1 MQSFG
6 TKNSHTPRIF
16 TTFADRKNKRM
27 TIPFPETGR
36 YAATIG
42 FFDGVHLGHVH
53 LLEELKK
60 AASLRGLL
68 SMAITFP
75 EHPRQIL
82 QSDYRPRLLSTP
94 QDKMRLLQQTG
105 IDYCFPLHF
114 TTAIAALDAESFM
127 TDFLQ
132 KKLGVDLLLVG
143 HDHHF
148 GHDTSL
154 NIDDY
159 RKLGERIGMEVI
171 PAKAFLYEGSPISS
185 SRIRREL
192 VAGNVKAANAM
203 LGYRYTI
210 TGTVV
215 HGLQNGRKM
224 GFPTANL
231 GPYCEFMQ
239 IPADGVYAALA
250 TVDSETWPAMVNIGY
265 RPTFEGKARTIE
277 AHLIGFNRDIYFH
290 ELTIEFT
297 DFIRAERKFGSPQE
311 LAAQLEADRRLTQE
325 VIKNKQ

>member
-1 MQSFG
+1 
-6 TKNSHTPRIF
+6 
-16 TTFADRKNKRM
+16 M
-27 TIPFPETGR
+27 TIPVPDNNR

-53 LLEELKK
+53 LLK
-60 AASLRGLL
+60 ALLAAANERGLK

-94 QDKMRLLQQTG
+94 DDKMRMLVQTG

-114 TTAIAALDAESFM
+114 TTALAAMDAESFM

-132 KKLGVDLLLVG
+132 KKLGVSTLLVG

-154 NIDDY
+154 TTDDY
-159 RKLGERIGMEVI
+159 RHIGLKIGMDII
-171 PAKAFLYEGSPISS
+171 PADAYLYEGSPVSS

-192 VAGNVKAANAM
+192 VAGNVKAANDM

-210 TGTVV
+210 SGTVI

-239 IPADGVYAALA
+239 IPADGVYSALA
-250 TVDSETWPAMVNIGY
+250 TVDGETWPAMLNIGF
-265 RPTFEGKARTIE
+265 RPTFQGTARTIE
-277 AHLIGFNRDIYFH
+277 AHLLGFNRDIYFR
-290 ELTIEFT
+290 ELKLEFV
-297 DFIRAERKFGSPQE
+297 DFLRPEKRFSSPQQ
-311 LAAQLEADRRLTQE
+311 LAAQLEADR
-325 VIKNKQ
+325 NKVRQTVNIR

>member
-1 MQSFG
+1 
-6 TKNSHTPRIF
+6 
-16 TTFADRKNKRM
+16 M
-27 TIPFPETGR
+27 TIPEPQENR

-53 LLEELKK
+53 LLSQLKHI
-60 AASLRGLL
+60 AAERGLK

-94 QDKMRLLQQTG
+94 QDKMRQLEQTG

-114 TTAIAALDAESFM
+114 TSALAAMDARSFM

-132 KKLGVDLLLVG
+132 KRLGVNTLLVG

-148 GHDTSL
+148 GHDTNL

-159 RKLGERIGMEVI
+159 KRIGHEIGMEVI
-171 PAKAFLYEGSPISS
+171 PASAYLYEGSPISS

-192 VAGNVKAANAM
+192 VSGNVKQANEM

-210 TGTVV
+210 SGTVI

-250 TVDSETWPAMVNIGY
+250 TVDGETWPAMLNIGF

-277 AHLIGFNRDIYFH
+277 AHLLDFDRDIYFH
-290 ELTIEFT
+290 ELSLEFVE
-297 DFIRAERKFGSPQE
+297 FLRPERRFSSPQE
-311 LAAQLEADRRLTQE
+311 LASQLEADR
-325 VIKNKQ
+325 NKVRQTL

>member
-1 MQSFG
+1 
-6 TKNSHTPRIF
+6 
-16 TTFADRKNKRM
+16 M
-27 TIPFPETGR
+27 TIPVPDSNR

-42 FFDGVHLGHVH
+42 FFDGVHLGHIH
-53 LLEELKK
+53 LFEELK
-60 AASLRGLL
+60 AAAVERGLK

-94 QDKMRLLQQTG
+94 QEKMRMLKQTG

-114 TTAIAALDAESFM
+114 TTALAALDARTFM

-132 KKLGVDLLLVG
+132 KKLGVSTLLVG

-148 GHDTSL
+148 GHDTNL
-154 NIDDY
+154 TVQDY
-159 RKLGERIGMEVI
+159 RRIGNEIGMEVI
-171 PAKAFLYEGSPISS
+171 PADAYMYEGAPVSS

-192 VAGNVKAANAM
+192 VAGNVKTANEM

-210 TGTVV
+210 SGTVI
-215 HGLQNGRKM
+215 HGMQNGRKM

-239 IPADGVYAALA
+239 IPVDGVYSALA
-250 TVDSETWPAMVNIGY
+250 NVDGETWPALLNIGF

-277 AHLIGFNRDIYFH
+277 AHLLGFDRDIYFH
-290 ELTIEFT
+290 ELTLEFV
-297 DFIRAERKFGSPQE
+297 DFLRPERRFESPQE
-311 LAAQLEADRRLTQE
+311 LAAQLETDRNQVRLTL
-325 VIKNKQ
+325 KQ

>member
-1 MQSFG
+1 
-6 TKNSHTPRIF
+6 
-16 TTFADRKNKRM
+16 M
-27 TIPFPETGR
+27 TIPVPDNNR

-53 LLEELKK
+53 LLEELKV
-60 AASLRGLL
+60 AANERGLK

-94 QDKMRLLQQTG
+94 QDKMHMLEQTG
-105 IDYCFPLHF
+105 VDYCFPLHF
-114 TTAIAALDAESFM
+114 TTALAAMDAESFM

-132 KKLGVDLLLVG
+132 KKLGVSTLLVG

-154 NIDDY
+154 NMDDY
-159 RKLGERIGMEVI
+159 RRIGLKIGMDVI
-171 PAKAFLYEGSPISS
+171 PASAYLYEGSPVSS

-210 TGTVV
+210 SGTVI

-239 IPADGVYAALA
+239 IPADGVYSALA
-250 TVDSETWPAMVNIGY
+250 TVDGETWPAMVNIGF
-265 RPTFEGKARTIE
+265 RPTFQGKARTIE
-277 AHLIGFNRDIYFH
+277 AHLLGFDRDIYFH
-290 ELTIEFT
+290 ELILEFT
-297 DFIRAERKFGSPQE
+297 DFLRPEKRFGSPQE
-311 LAAQLEADRRLTQE
+311 LAAQLEADRNQVKQT
-325 VIKNKQ
+325 IKTR

>member
-1 MQSFG
+1 
-6 TKNSHTPRIF
+6 
-16 TTFADRKNKRM
+16 M
-27 TIPFPETGR
+27 TIPDPQNNR

-53 LLEELKK
+53 LLRQLIDI
-60 AASLRGLL
+60 AAERGLK

-94 QDKMRLLQQTG
+94 DDKMRMLGQTG

-114 TTAIAALDAESFM
+114 TSALAAMDARSFM

-132 KKLGVDLLLVG
+132 KRLGVSTLLVG

-148 GHDTSL
+148 GHDTNL
-154 NIDDY
+154 TVDDY
-159 RKLGERIGMEVI
+159 KRIGNEIGMEVI
-171 PAKAFLYEGSPISS
+171 PASAYLYEGSPISS

-192 VAGNVKAANAM
+192 VSGNVKQANDM

-210 TGTVV
+210 SGTVI

-250 TVDSETWPAMVNIGY
+250 TVDGETWPAMLNIGF

-277 AHLIGFNRDIYFH
+277 AHLLDFDRDIYFH
-290 ELTIEFT
+290 ELSLEFVE
-297 DFIRAERKFGSPQE
+297 FLRPERRFGSPAE
-311 LAAQLEADRRLTQE
+311 LAAQLEADR
-325 VIKNKQ
+325 NKVRQTL

>member
-1 MQSFG
+1 
-6 TKNSHTPRIF
+6 
-16 TTFADRKNKRM
+16 M
-27 TIPFPETGR
+27 TIPVPDNSR

-53 LLEELKK
+53 LLEELKSI
-60 AASLRGLL
+60 AAGRGLK

-94 QDKMRLLQQTG
+94 QDKMRLLEQTG

-114 TTAIAALDAESFM
+114 TSALAALDAETFM

-132 KKLGVDLLLVG
+132 NKLGVSTLLVG

-154 NIDDY
+154 TIDDY
-159 RKLGERIGMEVI
+159 RRIGDKIGMEVI
-171 PAKAFLYEGSPISS
+171 PADAYLFEGIPVSS

-210 TGTVV
+210 SGTVI
-215 HGLQNGRKM
+215 HGMQNGRKM

-239 IPADGVYAALA
+239 IPADGVYSALA
-250 TVDSETWPAMVNIGY
+250 NVDGETWPAMLNIGF

-277 AHLIGFNRDIYFH
+277 AHLLGFDRDIYFH
-290 ELTIEFT
+290 ELTLEFV
-297 DFIRAERKFGSPQE
+297 DFLRPEHRFDSPQG
-311 LAAQLEADRRLTQE
+311 LAAQLEADREKVRQT
-325 VIKNKQ
+325 VNI

>member
-1 MQSFG
+1 
-6 TKNSHTPRIF
+6 
-16 TTFADRKNKRM
+16 M
-27 TIPFPETGR
+27 TIPVPETNR

-53 LLEELKK
+53 LLEELKNIATK
-60 AASLRGLL
+60 RGLK

-94 QDKMRLLQQTG
+94 EDKMHLLERTG

-114 TTAIAALDAESFM
+114 TTAIAALDARTFM

-132 KKLGVDLLLVG
+132 KKLGVCTLLVG

-148 GHDTSL
+148 GHDTNL
-154 NIDDY
+154 TVDDY
-159 RKLGERIGMEVI
+159 RRIGDEIGMEVI
-171 PAKAFLYEGSPISS
+171 PADAYLYEGAPISS

-192 VAGNVKAANAM
+192 VAGNVKVANDM

-210 TGTVV
+210 CGTVI
-215 HGLQNGRKM
+215 HGMQNGRKM

-239 IPADGVYAALA
+239 IPADGVYSSIA
-250 TVDSETWPAMVNIGY
+250 TVDGETWPAMLNIGF

-277 AHLIGFNRDIYFH
+277 AHLLGFDRDIYFH
-290 ELTIEFT
+290 ELTLEFVE
-297 DFIRAERKFGSPQE
+297 FLRPERRFGSPEE
-311 LAAQLEADRRLTQE
+311 LAAQLEADRNQVRQT
-325 VIKNKQ
+325 INIR

>member
-1 MQSFG
+1 
-6 TKNSHTPRIF
+6 
-16 TTFADRKNKRM
+16 M
-27 TIPFPETGR
+27 TIPVPDTNR

-53 LLEELKK
+53 LLEELKSI
-60 AASLRGLL
+60 AAQRGLK

-94 QDKMRLLQQTG
+94 EDKVRLLENTG

-114 TTAIAALDAESFM
+114 TTALAALDARTFM

-132 KKLGVDLLLVG
+132 KKLGVSTLLVG

-148 GHDTSL
+148 GHDTNL
-154 NIDDY
+154 TVDDY
-159 RKLGERIGMEVI
+159 RRIGNEIGMEVI
-171 PAKAFLYEGSPISS
+171 PADAFLYEGAPISS

-192 VAGNVKAANAM
+192 VAGNVKAANDM

-210 TGTVV
+210 SGTVI

-239 IPADGVYAALA
+239 IPADGVYSSVAK
-250 TVDSETWPAMVNIGY
+250 VDGEIWPAMLNIGF

-277 AHLIGFNRDIYFH
+277 AHLLGFDRDIYFH
-290 ELTIEFT
+290 ELTLEFV
-297 DFIRAERKFGSPQE
+297 DFLRPERRFESPQE
-311 LAAQLEADRRLTQE
+311 LAAQLEADRDKVRQT
-325 VIKNKQ
+325 INIG

>member
-1 MQSFG
+1 
-6 TKNSHTPRIF
+6 
-16 TTFADRKNKRM
+16 M
-27 TIPFPETGR
+27 TIPVPDNNR

-53 LLEELKK
+53 LLK
-60 AASLRGLL
+60 ALLAAANERGLK

-94 QDKMRLLQQTG
+94 DDKMRMLVQTG

-114 TTAIAALDAESFM
+114 TTSLAAMDAESFM

-132 KKLGVDLLLVG
+132 KKLGVSTLLVG

-154 NIDDY
+154 TTDDY
-159 RKLGERIGMEVI
+159 RHIGLKIGMDII
-171 PAKAFLYEGSPISS
+171 PADAYLYEGSPVSS

-192 VAGNVKAANAM
+192 VAGNVKAANDM

-210 TGTVV
+210 SGTVI

-239 IPADGVYAALA
+239 IPADGVYSALA
-250 TVDSETWPAMVNIGY
+250 TVDGETWPAMLNIGF
-265 RPTFEGKARTIE
+265 RPTFQGTARTIE
-277 AHLIGFNRDIYFH
+277 AHLLGFDRDIYFH
-290 ELTIEFT
+290 ELKLEFV
-297 DFIRAERKFGSPQE
+297 DFLRPEKRFSSPQQ
-311 LAAQLEADRRLTQE
+311 LAAQLEADR
-325 VIKNKQ
+325 NKVRQTVNIR

>member
-1 MQSFG
+1 
-6 TKNSHTPRIF
+6 
-16 TTFADRKNKRM
+16 M
-27 TIPFPETGR
+27 TIPVPDTSR

-53 LLEELKK
+53 LLEELKSI
-60 AASLRGLL
+60 AAERGLK

-94 QDKMRLLQQTG
+94 QDKMRLLEQTG

-114 TTAIAALDAESFM
+114 TSALAMLDAETFM
-127 TDFLQ
+127 IDFLQ
-132 KKLGVDLLLVG
+132 KKLGVSTLLVG

-154 NIDDY
+154 GMDDY
-159 RKLGERIGMEVI
+159 RQIGNKIGMEVI
-171 PAKAFLYEGSPISS
+171 PADAYLYDSIPVSS

-210 TGTVV
+210 SGTVI
-215 HGLQNGRKM
+215 HGMQNGRKM

-239 IPADGVYAALA
+239 IPADGVYSALA
-250 TVDSETWPAMVNIGY
+250 KVDGETWPAMLNIGF

-277 AHLIGFNRDIYFH
+277 AHLLGFERDIYFH
-290 ELTIEFT
+290 ELTLEFV
-297 DFIRAERKFGSPQE
+297 DFLRPERRFDSPE
-311 LAAQLEADRRLTQE
+311 GLAAQLEADRKKVEQS
-325 VIKNKQ
+325 INII

>member
-1 MQSFG
+1 
-6 TKNSHTPRIF
+6 
-16 TTFADRKNKRM
+16 M
-27 TIPFPETGR
+27 TIPDPQDNR

-53 LLEELKK
+53 LLSQLKDI
-60 AASLRGLL
+60 AAERGLK

-94 QDKMRLLQQTG
+94 QDKMRQLEQTG

-114 TTAIAALDAESFM
+114 TSALAAMDARSFM

-132 KKLGVDLLLVG
+132 KRLGVNTLLVG

-148 GHDTSL
+148 GHDTNL

-159 RKLGERIGMEVI
+159 KRIGHEIGMEVI
-171 PAKAFLYEGSPISS
+171 PASAYLYEGSPISS

-192 VAGNVKAANAM
+192 VSGNVKQANEM

-210 TGTVV
+210 SGTVI

-250 TVDSETWPAMVNIGY
+250 TVDGETWPAMLNIGF

-277 AHLIGFNRDIYFH
+277 AHLLDFDRDIYFH
-290 ELTIEFT
+290 ELSLEFVE
-297 DFIRAERKFGSPQE
+297 FLRPERRFSSPRN
-311 LAAQLEADRRLTQE
+311 LPHNLRLT
-325 VIKNKQ
+325 VTK

>member
-1 MQSFG
+1 MPDPQS
-6 TKNSHTPRIF
+6 N
-16 TTFADRKNKRM
+16 
-27 TIPFPETGR
+27 R

-42 FFDGVHLGHVH
+42 FFDGVHMGHVH
-53 LLEELKK
+53 LLEELKSI
-60 AASLRGLL
+60 ARERGIK

-94 QDKMRLLQQTG
+94 DDKMRLLEQTG

-114 TTAIAALDAESFM
+114 TSALAVLDAETFM

-132 KKLGVDLLLVG
+132 KRLGVSTLLVG

-154 NIDDY
+154 TVDDY
-159 RKLGERIGMEVI
+159 RHIGDRIGMEVI
-171 PAKAFLYEGSPISS
+171 PADAYLYQGTPVSS

-192 VAGNVKAANAM
+192 VAGNVKAANEM

-210 TGTVV
+210 SGTVI

-239 IPADGVYAALA
+239 IPADGVYSALA
-250 TVDSETWPAMVNIGY
+250 TVDGETWPAMLNIGF
-265 RPTFEGKARTIE
+265 RPTFQGNARTIE
-277 AHLIGFNRDIYFH
+277 AHLLGFDRDIYFH
-290 ELTIEFT
+290 ELKLEFV
-297 DFIRAERKFGSPQE
+297 DYLRPERRFSSPQQ
-311 LAAQLEADRRLTQE
+311 LAAQLEADR
-325 VIKNKQ
+325 NKVRQTVNIR

>member
-1 MQSFG
+1 
-6 TKNSHTPRIF
+6 
-16 TTFADRKNKRM
+16 M
-27 TIPFPETGR
+27 TIPVPETNR

-53 LLEELKK
+53 LLEELKNI
-60 AASLRGLL
+60 ATERGLK
-68 SMAITFP
+68 SMATTFP

-94 QDKMRLLQQTG
+94 EDKMHLLERTG

-114 TTAIAALDAESFM
+114 TTAIAALDARTFM
-127 TDFLQ
+127 TDLLQ
-132 KKLGVDLLLVG
+132 KKLGVCTLLVG

-148 GHDTSL
+148 GHDTNL
-154 NIDDY
+154 TVDDY
-159 RKLGERIGMEVI
+159 RRIGDEIGMEVI
-171 PAKAFLYEGSPISS
+171 PADAYLYEGAPISS

-192 VAGNVKAANAM
+192 VAGNVKVANDM

-210 TGTVV
+210 CGTVI
-215 HGLQNGRKM
+215 HGMQNGRKM

-239 IPADGVYAALA
+239 IPADGVYSSIA
-250 TVDSETWPAMVNIGY
+250 TVDGETWPAMLNIGF

-277 AHLIGFNRDIYFH
+277 AHLLGFDRDIYFH
-290 ELTIEFT
+290 ELTLEFVE
-297 DFIRAERKFGSPQE
+297 FLRPERRFGSPEE
-311 LAAQLEADRRLTQE
+311 LAAQLEADRNQVRQT
-325 VIKNKQ
+325 INIR

>member
-1 MQSFG
+1 
-6 TKNSHTPRIF
+6 
-16 TTFADRKNKRM
+16 M
-27 TIPFPETGR
+27 TIPVPDNSR

-53 LLEELKK
+53 LLEELKSI
-60 AASLRGLL
+60 AAERELK

-94 QDKMRLLQQTG
+94 QDKMRLLEQTG

-114 TTAIAALDAESFM
+114 TTALAAMDAETFM

-132 KKLGVDLLLVG
+132 KKLGVSTLLVG

-154 NIDDY
+154 GIDDY
-159 RKLGERIGMEVI
+159 RSIGNKIGMEVI
-171 PAKAFLYEGSPISS
+171 PADAYLYEGIPVSS

-210 TGTVV
+210 SGTVI
-215 HGLQNGRKM
+215 HGMQNGRKM

-239 IPADGVYAALA
+239 IPADGVYSALA
-250 TVDSETWPAMVNIGY
+250 NVDGETWPAMLNIGF

-277 AHLIGFNRDIYFH
+277 AHLLGFDRDIYFH
-290 ELTIEFT
+290 ELTLEFV
-297 DFIRAERKFGSPQE
+297 DFLRPEHRFDSPQG
-311 LAAQLEADRRLTQE
+311 LAAQLEADREKVRQT
-325 VIKNKQ
+325 VNI

>member
-1 MQSFG
+1 MD
-6 TKNSHTPRIF
+6 I
-16 TTFADRKNKRM
+16 
-27 TIPFPETGR
+27 
-36 YAATIG
+36 
-42 FFDGVHLGHVH
+42 
-53 LLEELKK
+53 
-60 AASLRGLL
+60 ASSRGLK

-94 QDKMRLLQQTG
+94 EDKMKLLEQTG

-114 TTAIAALDAESFM
+114 TTALAAMDARSFM

-132 KKLGVDLLLVG
+132 KRLGVSTLLVG

-148 GHDTSL
+148 GHDTNL
-154 NIDDY
+154 NADDY
-159 RKLGERIGMEVI
+159 RRIGNEIGMEVI
-171 PAKAFLYEGSPISS
+171 PADAFLFEGSPISS

-192 VAGNVKAANAM
+192 VAGNVKAAASM
-203 LGYRYTI
+203 LGYRYTLC
-210 TGTVV
+210 GTVI

-239 IPADGVYAALA
+239 IPADGVYAAIA

-277 AHLIGFNRDIYFH
+277 AHLLGFDRDIYFH
-290 ELTIEFT
+290 ELTLRFV
-297 DFIRAERKFGSPQE
+297 DFMRPERRFASPQE
-311 LAAQLEADRRLTQE
+311 LAAQLEADR
-325 VIKNKQ
+325 NKVMDTLK

>member
-1 MQSFG
+1 MPAYLHYFC
-6 TKNSHTPRIF
+6 TPN
-16 TTFADRKNKRM
+16 DYQM
-27 TIPFPETGR
+27 TIPVPQNKS

-53 LLEELKK
+53 LLEELKSI
-60 AASLRGLL
+60 ARQRGLK
-68 SMAITFP
+68 SMAVTFP

-94 QDKMRLLQQTG
+94 DDKMRLLEQTG

-114 TTAIAALDAESFM
+114 TSALAMLDAETFM

-132 KKLGVDLLLVG
+132 KRLGVSTLLVG

-154 NIDDY
+154 TVDDY
-159 RKLGERIGMEVI
+159 RHIGDRIGMEVI
-171 PAKAFLYEGSPISS
+171 PADAYLYQGTPVSS

-192 VAGNVKAANAM
+192 VAGNVKAANEM

-210 TGTVV
+210 SGTVI

-239 IPADGVYAALA
+239 IPADGVYSALA
-250 TVDSETWPAMVNIGY
+250 TVDGETWPAMLNIGF
-265 RPTFEGKARTIE
+265 RPTFQGNARTIE
-277 AHLIGFNRDIYFH
+277 AHLLGFDRDIYFH
-290 ELTIEFT
+290 ELKLEFV
-297 DFIRAERKFGSPQE
+297 DYLRPERRFSSPQQ
-311 LAAQLEADRRLTQE
+311 LAAQLEADR
-325 VIKNKQ
+325 NKVRQTVNIR

>member
-1 MQSFG
+1 
-6 TKNSHTPRIF
+6 
-16 TTFADRKNKRM
+16 M
-27 TIPFPETGR
+27 TIPVPDTSR

-53 LLEELKK
+53 LLESLKSIALERNLK
-60 AASLRGLL
+60 

-94 QDKMRLLQQTG
+94 QDKMLLLEQTG

-114 TTAIAALDAESFM
+114 TTDLAALDAETFM
-127 TDFLQ
+127 KDFLQ
-132 KKLGVDLLLVG
+132 NKLGVRTLLVG

-154 NIDDY
+154 TINDY
-159 RKLGERIGMEVI
+159 RRIGDRIGMEVI
-171 PAKAFLYEGSPISS
+171 PADAYLYEGTPVSS

-210 TGTVV
+210 SGTVI
-215 HGLQNGRKM
+215 HGMQNGRKM

-239 IPADGVYAALA
+239 IPADGVYSALA
-250 TVDSETWPAMVNIGY
+250 TVDGEVWPAMLNIGF

-277 AHLIGFNRDIYFH
+277 AHLLGFDRDIYFH
-290 ELTIEFT
+290 ELKLEFV
-297 DFIRAERKFGSPQE
+297 DFLRPEHRFSSPQE
-311 LAAQLEADRRLTQE
+311 LAAQLEADRNQ
-325 VIKNKQ
+325 VKQTVKLQ

>member
-1 MQSFG
+1 
-6 TKNSHTPRIF
+6 
-16 TTFADRKNKRM
+16 M
-27 TIPFPETGR
+27 TIPVPDTNR

-53 LLEELKK
+53 LLEELKSI
-60 AASLRGLL
+60 AAQRGLK

-94 QDKMRLLQQTG
+94 EDKVRLLEQTG

-114 TTAIAALDAESFM
+114 TTALAALDARTFM

-132 KKLGVDLLLVG
+132 KKLGVSTLLVG

-148 GHDTSL
+148 GHDTNL
-154 NIDDY
+154 TVDDY
-159 RKLGERIGMEVI
+159 RRIGNEIGMEVI
-171 PAKAFLYEGSPISS
+171 PADAYLYEGSPISS

-192 VAGNVKAANAM
+192 VAGNVKAANDM

-210 TGTVV
+210 SGTVI

-231 GPYCEFMQ
+231 GPCCEFMQ
-239 IPADGVYAALA
+239 IPADAVYSSVAK
-250 TVDSETWPAMVNIGY
+250 VDGEIWPAMLNIGF

-277 AHLIGFNRDIYFH
+277 AHLLGFDRDIYFH
-290 ELTIEFT
+290 ELTLEFV
-297 DFIRAERKFGSPQE
+297 DFLRPERRFESPQE
-311 LAAQLEADRRLTQE
+311 LAAQLEADRNKVRQT
-325 VIKNKQ
+325 IKIG

>member
-1 MQSFG
+1 
-6 TKNSHTPRIF
+6 
-16 TTFADRKNKRM
+16 M
-27 TIPFPETGR
+27 TIPAPDNSR

-53 LLEELKK
+53 LLEELKSI
-60 AASLRGLL
+60 AAERGLK

-94 QDKMRLLQQTG
+94 QDKMRQLEQTG

-114 TTAIAALDAESFM
+114 TTALSAMDAETFM

-132 KKLGVDLLLVG
+132 KKLGVCTLLVG

-148 GHDTSL
+148 GHDTNL
-154 NIDDY
+154 GVDDY
-159 RKLGERIGMEVI
+159 RRIGNKIGMEVI
-171 PAKAFLYEGSPISS
+171 PADAYLYEGVPVSS

-192 VAGNVKAANAM
+192 MAGNVKAANDM

-210 TGTVV
+210 SGTVI
-215 HGLQNGRKM
+215 HGMQNGRKM

-239 IPADGVYAALA
+239 IPADGVYSALA
-250 TVDSETWPAMVNIGY
+250 MVDGETWPAMLNIGF

-277 AHLIGFNRDIYFH
+277 AHLLGFDRDIYFH
-290 ELTIEFT
+290 ELTLEFV
-297 DFIRAERKFGSPQE
+297 DFLRPEKRFDSPQE
-311 LAAQLEADRRLTQE
+311 LAAQLEADR
-325 VIKNKQ
+325 NKVSQAINIR

>member
-1 MQSFG
+1 
-6 TKNSHTPRIF
+6 
-16 TTFADRKNKRM
+16 M
-27 TIPFPETGR
+27 TIPVPDNNR

-42 FFDGVHLGHVH
+42 FFDGVHQGHVH
-53 LLEELKK
+53 LLEELKAI
-60 AASLRGLL
+60 AAQRGLK

-94 QDKMRLLQQTG
+94 DDKVRLLEQTG

-114 TTAIAALDAESFM
+114 TTALAALDARTFM

-132 KKLGVDLLLVG
+132 KKLGVSTLLVG

-148 GHDTSL
+148 GHDTNL
-154 NIDDY
+154 TIDDY
-159 RKLGERIGMEVI
+159 RRIGNEIGMEVI
-171 PAKAFLYEGSPISS
+171 PADAYLYEGAPISS

-192 VAGNVKAANAM
+192 VAGNVRAANDM

-210 TGTVV
+210 SGTVI

-239 IPADGVYAALA
+239 IPADGVYSSVAK
-250 TVDSETWPAMVNIGY
+250 VDGEVWPAMLNIGF

-277 AHLIGFNRDIYFH
+277 AHLLGFDRDIYFH
-290 ELTIEFT
+290 ELTLEFV
-297 DFIRAERKFGSPQE
+297 DFLRPERRFESPQE
-311 LAAQLEADRRLTQE
+311 LAAQLEADR
-325 VIKNKQ
+325 NKVRQTINIG

>member
-1 MQSFG
+1 
-6 TKNSHTPRIF
+6 
-16 TTFADRKNKRM
+16 M
-27 TIPFPETGR
+27 TIPVPDNNR

-42 FFDGVHLGHVH
+42 FFDGVHKGHVH
-53 LLEELKK
+53 LLESLKSI
-60 AASLRGLL
+60 AAERGLK

-94 QDKMRLLQQTG
+94 EDKVRLLENTG

-114 TTAIAALDAESFM
+114 TTALAALDARTFM

-132 KKLGVDLLLVG
+132 KKLGVSTLLVG

-148 GHDTSL
+148 GHDTNL
-154 NIDDY
+154 TVDDY
-159 RKLGERIGMEVI
+159 RRIGNEIGMEVI
-171 PAKAFLYEGSPISS
+171 PADAFLYEGAPISS

-192 VAGNVKAANAM
+192 VAGNVKAANDM

-210 TGTVV
+210 SGTVI

-239 IPADGVYAALA
+239 IPADGVYSSVAK
-250 TVDSETWPAMVNIGY
+250 VDGEIWPAMLNIGF

-277 AHLIGFNRDIYFH
+277 AHLLGFDRDIYFH
-290 ELTIEFT
+290 ELTLEFV
-297 DFIRAERKFGSPQE
+297 DFLRPERRFESPQE
-311 LAAQLEADRRLTQE
+311 LAAQLEADR
-325 VIKNKQ
+325 NKVRQTINIG

>member
-1 MQSFG
+1 
-6 TKNSHTPRIF
+6 
-16 TTFADRKNKRM
+16 M
-27 TIPFPETGR
+27 TIPVPDTNR

-53 LLEELKK
+53 LLHDLMSV
-60 AASLRGLL
+60 AAERGLK

-94 QDKMRLLQQTG
+94 DDKMRLLEQTG
-105 IDYCFPLHF
+105 IDFCFPLHF
-114 TTAIAALDAESFM
+114 TTALAQMDARSFM

-132 KKLGVDLLLVG
+132 KKLGVSTLLVG

-148 GHDTSL
+148 GHDTGL
-154 NIDDY
+154 TIDDY
-159 RKLGERIGMEVI
+159 RRIGNEIGMEVI
-171 PAKAFLYEGSPISS
+171 PADAYLYEGAPVSS

-192 VAGNVKAANAM
+192 VAGNVKAANEM

-210 TGTVV
+210 SGTVI
-215 HGLQNGRKM
+215 HGMQNGRKM

-239 IPADGVYAALA
+239 IPADGVYSSIA
-250 TVDSETWPAMVNIGY
+250 TVDGESWPAMLNIGF
-265 RPTFEGKARTIE
+265 RPTFQGKARTIE
-277 AHLIGFNRDIYFH
+277 AHLLGFDRDIYFH
-290 ELTIEFT
+290 ELKLEFV
-297 DFIRAERKFGSPQE
+297 DFLRPERRFDSPQE
-311 LAAQLEADRRLTQE
+311 LAAQLEADRNKVKQT
-325 VIKNKQ
+325 IKTI

>member
-1 MQSFG
+1 
-6 TKNSHTPRIF
+6 
-16 TTFADRKNKRM
+16 M
-27 TIPFPETGR
+27 TIPVPDNSR

-53 LLEELKK
+53 LLEELKSI
-60 AASLRGLL
+60 AAGRGLK

-94 QDKMRLLQQTG
+94 QDKMRLLEQTG

-114 TTAIAALDAESFM
+114 TTALAAMDAETFM

-132 KKLGVDLLLVG
+132 KKLGVSTLLVG

-154 NIDDY
+154 GIDDY
-159 RKLGERIGMEVI
+159 RSIGNKIGMEVI
-171 PAKAFLYEGSPISS
+171 PADAYLYEGIPVSS

-192 VAGNVKAANAM
+192 VAGNVKAANDM

-210 TGTVV
+210 SGTVI
-215 HGLQNGRKM
+215 HGMQNGRKM

-239 IPADGVYAALA
+239 IPADGVYSALA
-250 TVDSETWPAMVNIGY
+250 KVDGETWPAMLNIGF

-277 AHLIGFNRDIYFH
+277 AHLLGFDRDIYFH
-290 ELTIEFT
+290 ELTLEFV
-297 DFIRAERKFGSPQE
+297 DFLRPEHRFDSPQG
-311 LAAQLEADRRLTQE
+311 LAAQLEADREKVRQT
-325 VIKNKQ
+325 VNI

>member
-1 MQSFG
+1 
-6 TKNSHTPRIF
+6 
-16 TTFADRKNKRM
+16 M
-27 TIPFPETGR
+27 TIPVPDNNR

-42 FFDGVHLGHVH
+42 FFDGVHLGHIH
-53 LLEELKK
+53 LLEELKT
-60 AASLRGLL
+60 AAVERGLK

-94 QDKMRLLQQTG
+94 QEKMQMLKQTG

-114 TTAIAALDAESFM
+114 TTALAALDARTFM

-132 KKLGVDLLLVG
+132 KKLGVSVLLVG

-148 GHDTSL
+148 GHDTNL
-154 NIDDY
+154 TVQDY
-159 RKLGERIGMEVI
+159 SRIGNEIGMEVI
-171 PAKAFLYEGSPISS
+171 SADAYMYEGAPVSS

-192 VAGNVKAANAM
+192 VAGNVKTANEM

-210 TGTVV
+210 SGTVI
-215 HGLQNGRKM
+215 HGMQNGRKM

-239 IPADGVYAALA
+239 IPADGVYSALA
-250 TVDSETWPAMVNIGY
+250 TVDGETWPAMLNIGF

-277 AHLIGFNRDIYFH
+277 AHLLGFDRDIYFH
-290 ELTIEFT
+290 ELTLEFV
-297 DFIRAERKFGSPQE
+297 DFLRPERRFESPQE
-311 LAAQLEADRRLTQE
+311 LAAQLEADRNQVRLTL
-325 VIKNKQ
+325 KQQ

>member
-1 MQSFG
+1 
-6 TKNSHTPRIF
+6 
-16 TTFADRKNKRM
+16 M
-27 TIPFPETGR
+27 TIPVPDNNR

-53 LLEELKK
+53 LLEELKT
-60 AASLRGLL
+60 AANERGLK

-94 QDKMRLLQQTG
+94 QDKMHMLEQTG

-114 TTAIAALDAESFM
+114 TTALAAMDAESFM

-132 KKLGVDLLLVG
+132 KKLGVSALLVG

-154 NIDDY
+154 TIDDY
-159 RKLGERIGMEVI
+159 RRIGLKIGMDVI
-171 PAKAFLYEGSPISS
+171 PADAYLYEGSPVSS

-210 TGTVV
+210 SGTVI

-239 IPADGVYAALA
+239 IPADGVYSALA
-250 TVDSETWPAMVNIGY
+250 TVDGETWPAMVNIGF
-265 RPTFEGKARTIE
+265 RPTFQGKARTIE
-277 AHLIGFNRDIYFH
+277 AHLLGFDRDIYFH
-290 ELTIEFT
+290 ELILEFV
-297 DFIRAERKFGSPQE
+297 DFLRPEKRFGSPQE
-311 LAAQLEADRRLTQE
+311 LAAQLEADRNQVKQT
-325 VIKNKQ
+325 IKTR

>member
-1 MQSFG
+1 
-6 TKNSHTPRIF
+6 
-16 TTFADRKNKRM
+16 M
-27 TIPFPETGR
+27 TIPVPDNNR

-42 FFDGVHLGHVH
+42 FFDGVHLGHIH
-53 LLEELKK
+53 LLEQLKT
-60 AASLRGLL
+60 AADERGLK

-94 QDKMRLLQQTG
+94 QEKMRMLEQTG

-114 TTAIAALDAESFM
+114 TTALAALDARTFM

-132 KKLGVDLLLVG
+132 KKLGVSTLLVG

-148 GHDTSL
+148 GHDTEL
-154 NIDDY
+154 TVQDY
-159 RKLGERIGMEVI
+159 RRIGKEIGMDVI
-171 PAKAFLYEGSPISS
+171 PADAYLYEGSPISS

-210 TGTVV
+210 SGTVI
-215 HGLQNGRKM
+215 HGMQNGRKM

-239 IPADGVYAALA
+239 IPADGVYSALA
-250 TVDSETWPAMVNIGY
+250 TVDGQTWPAMLNIGF

-277 AHLIGFNRDIYFH
+277 AHLLDFDRDIYFH
-290 ELTIEFT
+290 ELTLEFV
-297 DFIRAERKFGSPQE
+297 DYLRPEKRFGSPQE
-311 LAAQLEADRRLTQE
+311 LASQLESDR
-325 VIKNKQ
+325 NKVAQTLK

>member
-1 MQSFG
+1 
-6 TKNSHTPRIF
+6 
-16 TTFADRKNKRM
+16 M
-27 TIPFPETGR
+27 TIPDPQSNK

-53 LLEELKK
+53 LLEELKSI
-60 AASLRGLL
+60 AAERCLK
-68 SMAITFP
+68 SMVITFP

-94 QDKMRLLQQTG
+94 DDKMCMLERTG

-114 TTAIAALDAESFM
+114 TTALAAMDARTFM

-132 KKLGVDLLLVG
+132 KKLGVSTLLVG

-148 GHDTSL
+148 GHDTDL
-154 NIDDY
+154 TVDDY
-159 RKLGERIGMEVI
+159 RRIGNEIGMEVI
-171 PAKAFLYEGSPISS
+171 PADAYLYKGAPISS

-192 VAGNVKAANAM
+192 VAGNVKQANEM

-210 TGTVV
+210 SGTVI

-239 IPADGVYAALA
+239 IPADGVYSALA
-250 TVDSETWPAMVNIGY
+250 TVDGETWPAMLNIGF
-265 RPTFEGKARTIE
+265 RPTFQGNARTIE
-277 AHLIGFNRDIYFH
+277 AHLLDFDRDIYFH
-290 ELTIEFT
+290 ELTLEFV
-297 DFIRAERKFGSPQE
+297 DFLRPERRFGSPQE
-311 LAAQLEADRRLTQE
+311 LAAQLESDRNTVRQTL
-325 VIKNKQ
+325 IKG

>member
-1 MQSFG
+1 
-6 TKNSHTPRIF
+6 
-16 TTFADRKNKRM
+16 M
-27 TIPFPETGR
+27 TIPEPQNNR

-53 LLEELKK
+53 LLEQLK
-60 AASLRGLL
+60 AAATGRGLK

-94 QDKMRLLQQTG
+94 DDKMRMLEQTG

-114 TTAIAALDAESFM
+114 TSALAAMDARSFM

-132 KKLGVDLLLVG
+132 KRLGVSMLLVG

-148 GHDTSL
+148 GHDTNL
-154 NIDDY
+154 NVNDY
-159 RKLGERIGMEVI
+159 KKIGNEIGMEVI
-171 PAKAFLYEGSPISS
+171 PADAYLYQGIPVSS

-192 VAGNVKAANAM
+192 VAGNVKQAAAM

-210 TGTVV
+210 SGTVI

-239 IPADGVYAALA
+239 IPADGVYSALA
-250 TVDSETWPAMVNIGY
+250 SVDGETLPAMVNIGY

-277 AHLIGFNRDIYFH
+277 AHLVGFDRDIYFH
-290 ELTIEFT
+290 EQTIQFV
-297 DFIRAERKFGSPQE
+297 DFLRAERKFNSPQE
-311 LAAQLEADRRLTQE
+311 LALQLDADRKQVLET
-325 VIKNKQ
+325 IKQ